1 MLTSADILPLHT
13 YEQIRSSKKQEIL
26 SLKEVR
32 RVAVGPDITFCFEN
46 TETVW
51 WQIQEMLRIEK
62 GGSEQVADE
71 LQAYN
76 PLIPAKREKGYEVS
90 ATMMIEIDD
99 PVRRKVVLNQ
109 LFGIDHHIMFELG
122 NVTISAFSIDLTN
135 ERNRESDHKT
145 SAVHFLKWL
154 IPVDRVGMFLS
165 EEVYLSINHP
175 YYSFKTSMPT
185 SLKDSLKVDFEV
197 MD

>member
-1 MLTSADILPLHT
+1 MLTRADILPLDA
-13 YEQIRSSKKQEIL
+13 YEQIRLSKKQEIL
-26 SLKEVR
+26 LLKEIR
-32 RVAVGPDITFCFEN
+32 RVAVGPDITFYFEN
-46 TETVW
+46 IQTVW

-62 GGSEQVADE
+62 GGSEQMAEE
-71 LQAYN
+71 LLAYN
-76 PLIPAKREKGYEVS
+76 PLIPIKCEKGYEVS

-99 PVRRKVVLNQ
+99 PMRRKVVLNQ
-109 LFGIDHHIMFELG
+109 LFGIDQHIMFELS
-122 NVTISAFSIDLTN
+122 NITISAFNIDLTE

-154 IPVDRVGMFLS
+154 IPVNRVGAFLS

-175 YYSFKTSMPT
+175 YYSFKTIIPT
-185 SLKDSLKVDFEV
+185 SLKNSLKADFEV